1 MFHILAVGNL
11 QTSICQ
17 VITLIGIILAPSA
30 GSACLSSCRYFVSI
44 VLSVLLLNNVFTFF
58 PFNSELLWTLLC
70 IYTISFSSVS
80 SLLFWELC
88 PLIFNRALF
97 CMLCRMSAWMGGCMG
112 RSCFKAHCGYA
123 GPWINKTLAPVTS
136 FSVHFG
142 RRIQIIAWKECWYK
156 ESWHADSKFLEVVT
170 FDLNW
175 IYV

>member
-1 MFHILAVGNL
+1 MHVECSYSLFICGRVIRLFIYFVVIMFHSLAVGNL

-58 PFNSELLWTLLC
+58 PFNSEPLWTLLY
-70 IYTISFSSVS
+70 IYTINFSSMS
-80 SLLFWELC
+80 PLWFWESF
-88 PLIFNRALF
+88 PLVFNRALF
-97 CMLCRMSAWMGGCMG
+97 GMLCRMSAWMGGGVG

-123 GPWINKTLAPVTS
+123 GPWINETLAPVTS

-142 RRIQIIAWKECWYK
+142 RRIQTIA
-156 ESWHADSKFLEVVT
+156 
-170 FDLNW
+170 
-175 IYV
+175 